1 LPPEQVCEYIAN
13 KCGGARLVL
22 DGFAGVGA
30 MSIKIAYV
38 NSSAKVISVDYNS
51 KKLKF
56 LHNNAKIYEVDKR
69 I

>member
-1 LPPEQVCEYIAN
+1 VCEYIAN
-13 KCGGARLVL
+13 KCGGARVIL

-30 MSIKIAYV
+30 ISIKIAYI
-38 NSSAKVISVDYNS
+38 NSCSKVIAADYNS